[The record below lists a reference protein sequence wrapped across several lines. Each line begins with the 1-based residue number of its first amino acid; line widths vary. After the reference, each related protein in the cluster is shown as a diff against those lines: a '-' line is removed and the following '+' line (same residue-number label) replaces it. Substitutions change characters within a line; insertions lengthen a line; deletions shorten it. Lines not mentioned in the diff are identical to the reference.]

1 MLVAMMLVILL
12 AVLAVA
18 ALAAFVVALRAS
30 QRSGEPSSPTL
41 APSVADAGA
50 RPPGAN
56 RAIERLA
63 IGAEVTYDG
72 QAWFVRGTQRVTP
85 TDGPAWTVWHLDD
98 KGQSGWMATT
108 DGDLEQLTIGVRA
121 EQPETVDPHAAVVR
135 WRNLDWRPLAPPA
148 VIPATASG
156 QRQGA
161 AHDPIEE
168 IAAGD
173 VEYVAF
179 GREALP
185 RRRLICERT
194 VGPDGRGP
202 WNVWIGD
209 RTPASMIDVP
219 ALGTVP
225 PAA

>member
-1 MLVAMMLVILL
+1 MLGSMLLAILL
-12 AVLAVA
+12 VLLAIVAVA
-18 ALAAFVVALRAS
+18 VFVVALRAS
-30 QRSGEPSSPTL
+30 RRSGEPSSPTL
-41 APSVADAGA
+41 APAVAAGGRPA
-50 RPPGAN
+50 RVN
-56 RAIERLA
+56 RVLERLA

-85 TDGPAWTVWHLDD
+85 ADGPAWTVWHLDD

-108 DGDLEQLTIGVRA
+108 DGDLEQLVIGVRA
-121 EQPETVDPHAAVVR
+121 EDPETVDPHAERVH
-135 WRNLDWRPLAPPA
+135 WRNLDWLPLAPPA
-148 VIPATASG
+148 VSAAVATG

-194 VGPDGRGP
+194 VGPDGPGP
-202 WNVWIGD
+202 WGIWIGD
-209 RTPASMIDVP
+209 RAPASLIDVP